1 MSSFDDLPSE
11 TCFLLIRNAIDIGLV
26 IRERRQKLGLDQE
39 VLARRVKVSRQWIVE
54 VEKGRPRAEV
64 GLVLRTIDALG
75 LTISIDPAGE
85 AANNSPG
92 AIPSVEIDDILDSLG
107 DGRS

>member
-1 MSSFDDLPSE
+1 MSSFDDSPSE
-11 TCFLLIRNAIDIGLV
+11 TCFLLIHNAIDIGLV

-85 AANNSPG
+85 AANISPG
-92 AIPSVEIDDILDSLG
+92 AIPSVEIDDILADLG
-107 DGRS
+107 DGRT